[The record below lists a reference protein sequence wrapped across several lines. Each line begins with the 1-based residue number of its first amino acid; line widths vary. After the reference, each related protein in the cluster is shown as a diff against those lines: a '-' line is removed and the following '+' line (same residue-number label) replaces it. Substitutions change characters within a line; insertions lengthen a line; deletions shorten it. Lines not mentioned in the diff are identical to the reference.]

1 MSPRRLAALQ
11 LAAAAVVVLV
21 LALVGGGRYPLWVDL
36 MVYAAAGLAAAT
48 AVRQLAERA
57 ERRRLAPDPADRP
70 DPVTR
75 AQALTEAA
83 DWVITARPREDFH
96 GHTLTPEM
104 VQREALMRSG
114 LHVDPD
120 EAARA
125 LADRLRFRGYLA

>member
-1 MSPRRLAALQ
+1 VLQ
-11 LAAAAVVVLV
+11 LGAAAAVVLV
-21 LALVGGGRYPLWVDL
+21 LAVVGGGRYPLPVDL

-57 ERRRLAPDPADRP
+57 ERRRLAPDPVDRP
-70 DPVTR
+70 DPVSR
-75 AQALTEAA
+75 AQALTEAV

-96 GHTLTPEM
+96 GRTLTPEM

-114 LHVDPD
+114 LEVETD

-125 LADRLRFRGYLA
+125 LAERLRFRGYLT